1 MNEKK
6 NFDYKRLHPFK
17 WYILENFPFLED
29 SIDVLTNYQLF
40 CKLGEMYNKEVD
52 AINTLG
58 IQVEGLTDWFDN
70 LDVQDEINNKL
81 DAMVEDGTMDEI
93 INQEIFGQ
101 INDDIDDLKNDI
113 VSLNNKNDSQ
123 DIEIENAKIKNPNM
137 EYMFTLHTESTNFQ
151 AMCADDNY
159 YYLYDYANTKI
170 IKRSL
175 ATNALISEIV
185 VSNFGHGNGLT
196 IKDNIIYATDFE
208 TRKIHYYNLTTSSY
222 GFVQPFE
229 IAEIINQGLTKL
241 VGITKYIDNKLLI
254 SLAGTTSSTTKI
266 TDMKYYTYDVLT
278 GLISSI
284 DLLNNKKINL
294 NGQAV
299 LQDMEYQDG
308 ILYFLNSQPTQ
319 IVTCIETNDGFEIDN
334 LYTYDTYDVLGI
346 AYGEAEGITILP
358 SSYNGEKTLMIYSQV
373 NRWRPSQYK
382 TLKFYCFNLFTHL
395 ADTLYPSFYEN
406 GTSKQL
412 IQLNANATNYFENGK
427 ANYPFKDLLSA
438 MEFLNNS
445 NCKSQNI
452 QLYAGHYYL
461 QDCRN
466 FKALLIPY
474 EDGVEITGTGSFV
487 NSEIHIGNMQ
497 HACTL
502 NFNNMVVSIA
512 KLTLKNCALTSSKT
526 SANVIIQE
534 GSELV
539 FLQGSTLATNTVFQ
553 LINSRMYSNLTSGT
567 RLPSGGQVFQV
578 TNGSMAFL
586 FNTNVPTT
594 NIYRDS
600 SSTIILPGY
609 VNNT

>member
-81 DAMVEDGTMDEI
+81 DAMVEDGTLEEI
-93 INQEIFGQ
+93 INQEIFGEIQ
-101 INDDIDDLKNDI
+101 
-113 VSLNNKNDSQ
+113 Q
-123 DIEIENAKIKNPNM
+123 DIANLKETDIIQNEEIKKAKIKNPNL
-137 EYMFTLHTESTNFQ
+137 EYMFTIHTESTNFQ
-151 AMCADDNY
+151 AMCADNNY

-175 ATNALISEIV
+175 ANNELISETI

-196 IKDNIIYATDFE
+196 IKDNILYATDFE
-208 TRKIHYYNLTTSSY
+208 TRKIHYYNFNTNSY
-222 GFVQPFE
+222 GFIQPFE
-229 IAEIINQGLTKL
+229 IAEIINQGLTKC
-241 VGITKYIDNKLLI
+241 VGITKYNDNKLLV

-266 TDMKYYTYDVLT
+266 TDMKYYTYDITT
-278 GLISSI
+278 GTIEEIS
-284 DLLNNKKINL
+284 LLNSKNINL
-294 NGQAV
+294 SGQAV

-319 IVTCIETNDGFEIDN
+319 IVTCVETENGFVIDD

-358 SSYNGEKTLMIYSQV
+358 NSYNGEKTLLIYSQV
-373 NRWRPSQYK
+373 NRWRPSEYK
-382 TLKFYCFNLFTHL
+382 TLKFYCFNLYNHL
-395 ADTLYPSFYEN
+395 PDTLYPSFYEN

-412 IQLNANATNYFENGK
+412 IQVNANGSNYFENGK
-427 ANYPFKDLLSA
+427 GNYPFKDLLSA

-452 QLYAGHYYL
+452 QLYAGHYYI

-474 EDGVEITGTGSFV
+474 EDGVEITGIGSFV
-487 NSEIHIGNMQ
+487 NSEIYIGNMQ

-502 NFNNMVVSIA
+502 NFDNMVVSIA

-526 SANVIIQE
+526 SANVLIQE

-553 LINSRMYSNLTSGT
+553 LTNSRMYSNLTSGT

-586 FNTNVPTT
+586 YNTNVPTS
-594 NIYRDS
+594 NIYRDN

-609 VNNT
+609 VNN